1 MPQPIVA
8 GLLARLLPAEQ
19 WRRNQIAVT
28 IAAAMVFFGFTLFMP
43 FLPFYVKELGVHDR
57 REVAVWSGIFL
68 TVSPLLASI
77 LGPVWGRLG
86 DRVGMKIMVERVLL
100 TITVHW
106 GLMYFARTVWQVLAL
121 RILLGLFSGFGTM
134 SVALVTHGCPRE
146 RIGRAVGTLQ
156 AAQILSTAF
165 GPFVGGIL
173 AQSLG
178 IRSTFVVTFFLCL
191 AALLFVAA
199 LYGDTRAAAD
209 EGAPEGMV
217 VSQEGPVT
225 AGVRAVVAPPSP
237 AAPEAA
243 GRLTL
248 RDVFGLPF
256 LMPLLP
262 LLFLV
267 NLVDR
272 SLALSVP
279 LYLASLAGPGMGV
292 EAVTG
297 IVVSAGAFA
306 SAGSAYLLGH
316 RAVRVGSMRLLLVGL
331 IGGLAAIV
339 PMGLCR
345 SILPFAILRV
355 LVGAS
360 VGGAATLAYTL
371 GGAQIPSH
379 VRASGYSLLSSAA
392 MLGGAMGPILCGLL
406 TSIDLRA
413 PFFASGLIY
422 LGLALHVAGLR
433 RRMEPAAEP
442 LPVCRRIEGRP

>member
-8 GLLARLLPAEQ
+8 GRWVRFLPAEQ

-43 FLPFYVKELGVHDR
+43 FLPFYVQELGVHDLKQ
-57 REVAVWSGIFL
+57 VAIWSGVFL

-77 LGPVWGRLG
+77 LGPFWGRLG
-86 DRVGMKIMVERVLL
+86 DRVGMKAMVERVLL

-106 GLMYFARTVWQVLAL
+106 GLMYFARTVWQVLML

-173 AQSLG
+173 AQSFG

-191 AALLFVAA
+191 AALLFVVA
-199 LYGDTRAAAD
+199 LYGDTSAAAD
-209 EGAPEGMV
+209 EATADRV
-217 VSQEGPVT
+217 VVPQEGPVA
-225 AGVRAVVAPPSP
+225 AGVRAVVAPASP
-237 AAPEAA
+237 GA
-243 GRLTL
+243 GRSPGL
-248 RDVFGLPF
+248 RELIGLPLF
-256 LMPLLP
+256 MPLLP

-272 SLALSVP
+272 ALALSVP
-279 LYLASLAGPGMGV
+279 LTIGSLAGPEMEV
-292 EAVTG
+292 EAITG
-297 IVVSAGAFA
+297 VVVSAGALA
-306 SAGSAYLLGH
+306 GAGSAYLLGH
-316 RAVRVGSMRLLLVGL
+316 RGARLGPMRLLLFGL
-331 IGGLAAIV
+331 LGGMLGISAMAV
-339 PMGLCR
+339 CR
-345 SILPFAILRV
+345 SIVPFALLRV

-360 VGGAATLAYTL
+360 VGGAATLVYTL
-371 GGAQIPSH
+371 GGAQIPAAA
-379 VRASGYSLLSSAA
+379 RASGYGILSSAA

-406 TSIDLRA
+406 TSFDSRA
-413 PFFASGLIY
+413 PFFAGGLIY
-422 LGLALHVAGLR
+422 LGLALHVIWLR
-433 RRMEPAAEP
+433 RRMEPAARA
-442 LPVCRRIEGRP
+442 LPDCGRIEGRP